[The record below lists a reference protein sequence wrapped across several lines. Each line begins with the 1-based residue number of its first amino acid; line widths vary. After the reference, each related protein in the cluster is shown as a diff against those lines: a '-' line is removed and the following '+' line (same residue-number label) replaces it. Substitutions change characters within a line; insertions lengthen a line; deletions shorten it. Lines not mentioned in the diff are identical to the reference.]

1 MAIKYL
7 DSKRIRGLGKE
18 IVGLKAYFTLNES
31 TGDFINTAS
40 AIGSTGAISN
50 FDLTASSS
58 WAARGQ
64 VGGLIDQCPAF
75 GSTSKATAD
84 DSNLTDTNF
93 ISQTGAEWTICLW
106 LKQNTVAGDGGLFST
121 TNHETG
127 EAGVYVRT
135 STGGGGTG
143 SIQLLC
149 GSEGSPNDRIN
160 VISTAVIP
168 NTQWNFLM
176 VQYSDTTGI
185 AKIQINTT
193 LQAFPSLN
201 LTNTKTPSDKF
212 QLGNNQPMDNF
223 FNGDMDEVSVWNR
236 ILTTAQITDIYNA
249 GLTGTSSAGESL
261 TTISSLKET
270 ADRETLVTAAVAAN
284 ANWTFGNSG
293 EGNGM
298 SISGSEFKVNTST
311 NQFAYYTIPTS
322 IDNNGT
328 FYCEATV
335 RRNSGDA
342 ASSPMIHIGSTAQ
355 AHGDPAAGHKD
366 ATLLYFTD
374 GDETAGNLGY
384 QPSGGGGHKETNSYA
399 LGDVQSTGDIRYYSF
414 IMEADGS
421 SAKLTCKR
429 YTQSDRS
436 DTPTENS
443 TSTFGG
449 GGTRAGWEA
458 TADLTYV
465 IMERRSSTANYD
477 VLDFKFWNNQ
487 EDDTGDPD
495 INLTF
500 SDIPAASN
508 LEENTIF
515 DETDTRS
522 QYWLQTLDS
531 QKDWFP
537 TWYDTFATN
546 KGWTAGASSTTNID
560 TTNRLLNVIHK
571 DAFYI
576 EIPELDT
583 KWLCDLDVYWD
594 DIGSNQEYIVFTSY
608 APFNYPSG
616 TGSPQFISIR
626 MEEGNGTLRETI
638 RCTQFVG
645 SETNTND
652 GSKISGTVSD
662 TWYYY
667 RLVRDGDGVTLT
679 RYSSDANRQSNTS
692 GASCAYPDFVGDI
705 GWVESTKIKYINT
718 TGHSTN
724 CNFDVKN
731 IRIYNGVTSI

>member
-1 MAIKYL
+1 LATKYL

-40 AIGSTGAISN
+40 AIGSTDAISN
-50 FDLTASSS
+50 FDLTASAS

-64 VGGLIDQCPAF
+64 VGGLIDQCPAW

-84 DSNLTDTNF
+84 GSNLTDTNF
-93 ISQTGAEWTICLW
+93 ISQAGAEWTICLW
-106 LKQNTVAGDGGLFST
+106 LKQNTIAADGGLFST

-135 STGGGGTG
+135 STNGA
-143 SIQLLC
+143 IQLLC
-149 GSEGSPNDRIN
+149 GSQGSPNDRIN
-160 VISTAVIP
+160 VVSSAVLP
-168 NTQWNFLM
+168 NTAWNFLM

-193 LQAFPSLN
+193 LQSFTTNTDNSDID

-270 ADRETLVTAAVAAN
+270 TDRETLVTAATAADADWTVHAN
-284 ANWTFGNSG
+284 A
-293 EGNGM
+293 
-298 SISGSEFKVNTST
+298 SISGGKISVTGSGESHKAFSMGD
-311 NQFAYYTIPTS
+311 PTS
-322 IDNNGT
+322 FVWDFDFYRGDNDTSVSGGNNNVVLLSSNTGGYQDPSVSNDKLVLVYQASNIVVMSFRNKPAGSSFEENNTTLGAVQGTDTTKYYRMILHSSNNTGT
-328 FYCEATV
+328 FTRYPTDADRTADTNEELTV
-335 RRNSGDA
+335 TSGTISSNWFSGNDLQYLVVDGHSSGTKDFGVSSVKLWLGTET
-342 ASSPMIHIGSTAQ
+342 ASGTKTI
-355 AHGDPAAGHKD
+355 
-366 ATLLYFTD
+366 
-374 GDETAGNLGY
+374 DET
-384 QPSGGGGHKETNSYA
+384 
-399 LGDVQSTGDIRYYSF
+399 F
-414 IMEADGS
+414 
-421 SAKLTCKR
+421 SA
-429 YTQSDRS
+429 
-436 DTPTENS
+436 
-443 TSTFGG
+443 
-449 GGTRAGWEA
+449 
-458 TADLTYV
+458 
-465 IMERRSSTANYD
+465 
-477 VLDFKFWNNQ
+477 
-487 EDDTGDPD
+487 
-495 INLTF
+495 
-500 SDIPAASN
+500 IPATSN
-508 LEENTIF
+508 LQENTIF

-546 KGWTAGASSTTNID
+546 KGWTAGASSTTM
-560 TTNRLLNVIHK
+560 NVIHK

-583 KWLCDLDVYWD
+583 KWVADLDIYWD
-594 DIGSNQEYIVFTSY
+594 NIGSNQEYITFTSY
-608 APFNYPSG
+608 APFNYPAS